1 MERDLT
7 LPDGPVLRRARV
19 VGPTRD
25 AWIVELEIL
34 EGPMTGETVP
44 GGLYS
49 GATMQHGDTVLANTV
64 GLEMG
69 LGTGGV
75 AIVMPGP
82 GGDAP
87 VNRDHFVKLPYTPL
101 QFPVPPPP
109 QADSLSGIPIVVL
122 PLHSHLAPACCAA
135 ADIKPGCRVSFVWQE
150 GGALPVAF
158 SRTLPTLRE
167 KGLLHSVVS
176 AGNCFG
182 GDVEAPNIYSGLLA
196 AALDADLV
204 LAGIGPGVA
213 GTGTGYGHGGMSA
226 AVALNAA
233 RALGGSPVLAPRV
246 STADSRDRHSGLS
259 HHTRSVLSATLA
271 SCRVAFPEDYS
282 EDASTEG
289 LPELHDY
296 RRVSRTAAGLQE
308 RFGVTFES
316 MGRSYEKD
324 PVFFDAA
331 AAAVALA
338 LTPHEVGAG

>member
-1 MERDLT
+1 M
-7 LPDGPVLRRARV
+7 RRARV
-19 VGPTRD
+19 VGPTQD
-25 AWIVELEIL
+25 ARIVDLEIL
-34 EGPMTGETVP
+34 EGPITGETVP
-44 GGLYS
+44 GIFYDGTT
-49 GATMQHGDTVLANTV
+49 ARPGDTVLANTV

-75 AIVMPGP
+75 AIVMPGS

-87 VNRDHFVKLPYTPL
+87 VNRDHFVKLPYTAL

-109 QADSLSGIPIVVL
+109 QADNLSGIPIVVL

-135 ADIKPGCRVSFVWQE
+135 AETLPGCRVSFVWQE
-150 GGALPVAF
+150 GGALPVVF
-158 SRTLPTLRE
+158 SRTLPSLRE

-176 AGNCFG
+176 SGNCFG
-182 GDVEAPNIYSGLLA
+182 GDVEAPNVYSGLLA

-204 LAGIGPGVA
+204 LVGIGPGVT
-213 GTGTGYGHGGMSA
+213 GTGTRYGHGGMSA

-233 RALGGSPVLAPRV
+233 LALGGSPVLAPRL
-246 STADSRDRHSGLS
+246 STADRRDRHSGLS
-259 HHTRSVLSATLA
+259 HHTRAVLSATLA
-271 SCRVAFPEDYS
+271 RCRVAMPEDHAGA
-282 EDASTEG
+282 ASTAG

-296 RRVSRTAAGLQE
+296 RQVSCTAAGLQE

-324 PVFFDAA
+324 SVFFDAS

-338 LTPHEVGAG
+338 LAPEGSGAA